1 MLGGETILDGE
12 TKEIKVVGL
21 RKQKRQSKTLPDKS
35 FSPFFFKELLLLSL
49 SLSLSLSDDL
59 IFHFVEIINI
69 SVKNCQ
75 VFSSY

>member
-49 SLSLSLSDDL
+49 SLSLSL
-59 IFHFVEIINI
+59 
-69 SVKNCQ
+69 
-75 VFSSY
+75 